1 MALINLRK
9 SIISSPVAFICNLI
23 LVYIMYAIC
32 RVAYLMEN
40 WTALS
45 EGFDSL
51 SWTEVVKGCL
61 LFDTSA
67 ILYTN
72 AVYAIMML
80 IPLHYKETDVWQNI
94 AKWLYIIINSVC
106 IIMNLADAV
115 YFQYTGRR
123 TTSSVS
129 YWVSCSLLDF
139 SSFMSSLKV
148 NCNFGIKKITC
159 LTMPFIF
166 YALVSTFQ

>member
-9 SIISSPVAFICNLI
+9 SIISSPLAFVCNLI
-23 LVYIMYAIC
+23 LVYVVYAIC
-32 RVAYLMEN
+32 RVAYLVEN
-40 WTALS
+40 WSALS
-45 EGFDSL
+45 EGFDAL
-51 SWTEVVKGCL
+51 SWIEVVKGSL

-72 AVYAIMML
+72 AIYAVQML

-94 AKWLYIIINSVC
+94 AKWIYVIINSLC

-123 TTSSVS
+123 TTSSVFDEFTHENNLGS
-129 YWVSCSLLDF
+129 V
-139 SSFMSSLKV
+139 
-148 NCNFGIKKITC
+148 FGVE
-159 LTMPFIF
+159 
-166 YALVSTFQ
+166 LVQHW